1 MRNLVLSLA
10 AACALLLSAAHAEQK
25 VEFNGYELHY
35 IVLNTTELS
44 PEIAKRYNINRSG
57 KRAFVNLSVLKQ
69 DGQNI
74 PFAVEANV
82 TALQRNLMG
91 QRGDISL
98 RTFKEGDAIY
108 HIGDFL
114 IFDKETIWL
123 DINVEIEGEE
133 PFEFTFPQQ
142 VWRDWQWTKL
152 NNGSLHRIMPA
163 S

>member
-1 MRNLVLSLA
+1 MKKLLFSIAIVCA
-10 AACALLLSAAHAEQK
+10 ALQSFVHAEQK

-44 PEIAKRYNINRSG
+44 PEIAKRYDISRSG

-69 DGQNI
+69 DQDSI
-74 PFAVEANV
+74 PFAVEAKV

-91 QRGDISL
+91 QRGDIAL
-98 RTFKEGDAIY
+98 RTFKEGKAIY

-123 DINVEIEGEE
+123 DITVDIEGEDT
-133 PFEFTFPQQ
+133 FEFTFPQQ
-142 VWRDWQWTKL
+142 VWR
-152 NNGSLHRIMPA
+152 N
-163 S
+163 

>member
-1 MRNLVLSLA
+1 MKK
-10 AACALLLSAAHAEQK
+10 LLLTIAIVCAALQSFVHAEQK

-44 PEIAKRYNINRSG
+44 PEIAKRYDISRSG

-69 DGQNI
+69 DQDSI
-74 PFAVEANV
+74 PFAVEAKV

-91 QRGDISL
+91 QRGDIAL
-98 RTFKEGDAIY
+98 RTFKEGKAIY

-123 DINVEIEGEE
+123 DITVDIEGEDT
-133 PFEFTFPQQ
+133 FEFTFPQQ
-142 VWRDWQWTKL
+142 VWR
-152 NNGSLHRIMPA
+152 N
-163 S
+163 

>member
-1 MRNLVLSLA
+1 MTKHLLFSLFVLGASVLNLTY
-10 AACALLLSAAHAEQK
+10 AEQK

-44 PEIAKRYNINRSG
+44 PEIAKRYNISRSG

-69 DGQNI
+69 DGENI
-74 PFAVEANV
+74 PYAVDANV

-98 RTFKEGDAIY
+98 RTFKEGEAIY

-114 IFDKETIWL
+114 IFDRETIWL
-123 DINVEIEGEE
+123 DIVVSIEGEE

-142 VWRDWQWTKL
+142 VWRD
-152 NNGSLHRIMPA
+152 
-163 S
+163 

>member
-1 MRNLVLSLA
+1 MKK
-10 AACALLLSAAHAEQK
+10 LLLTIAMICAALQSFVHAEQK

-44 PEIAKRYNINRSG
+44 PEIAKRYDISRSG

-69 DGQNI
+69 DEGGV
-74 PFAVEANV
+74 PFAVEAKV

-91 QRGDISL
+91 QRGDIAL
-98 RTFKEGDAIY
+98 RTFKEGKAIY

-123 DINVEIEGEE
+123 DITVDIEGEDT
-133 PFEFTFPQQ
+133 FEFTFPQQ
-142 VWRDWQWTKL
+142 VWR
-152 NNGSLHRIMPA
+152 N
-163 S
+163 